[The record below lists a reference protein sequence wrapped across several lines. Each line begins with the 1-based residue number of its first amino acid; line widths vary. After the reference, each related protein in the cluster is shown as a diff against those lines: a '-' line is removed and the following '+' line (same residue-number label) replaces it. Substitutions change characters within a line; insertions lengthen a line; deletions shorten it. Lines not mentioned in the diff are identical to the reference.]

1 MNKTVGFFVEKINK
15 IENGYKCDG
24 LMNYGWGR
32 KIFITN
38 PTKGKHT
45 LYILYDGD
53 YINVYEDSKD
63 KLLMTYA
70 ITDEKTL
77 KEFNNLIITGKCDLS
92 RVTWP
97 RHADGTSDYDDKIIM
112 PEPLISTK
120 NTSLDKTTAGK
131 NNCKD
136 ENE

>member
-1 MNKTVGFFVEKINK
+1 
-15 IENGYKCDG
+15 
-24 LMNYGWGR
+24 
-32 KIFITN
+32 
-38 PTKGKHT
+38 
-45 LYILYDGD
+45 
-53 YINVYEDSKD
+53 
-63 KLLMTYA
+63 MTYA

-97 RHADGTSDYDDKIIM
+97 RHADGTSNYDDKIIM
-112 PEPLISTK
+112 PEPLIPTG
-120 NTSLDKTTAGK
+120 NTDIDEVTAGK